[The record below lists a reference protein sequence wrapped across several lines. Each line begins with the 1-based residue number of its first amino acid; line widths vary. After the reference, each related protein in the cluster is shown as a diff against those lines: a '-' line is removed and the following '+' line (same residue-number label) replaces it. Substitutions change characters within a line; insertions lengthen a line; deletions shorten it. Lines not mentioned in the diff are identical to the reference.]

1 MKSHFT
7 RNLVASLLTMLVFAY
22 TANTVFAAGK
32 PGAGWDG
39 TVTVNL
45 VNGTNG
51 QYPDE
56 LVHWAIIGKD
66 WKSGKFVHVDANG
79 TLQEMRLADNNGL
92 TKNGKGYTNYF
103 QTLAQQKTIRLPLI
117 NSARIMFSVG
127 REPVYLQVNK
137 DINGNIGYAG
147 PNIENPD
154 DANHDV
160 TFDFIELAMPPDDGI
175 YINTSRVD
183 HFGFPLRLRLQGA
196 DGYDQ
201 QVGELP
207 GMTRAQIFSDFSSI
221 EPRQFQSL
229 VKAPYRII
237 APGHGSF
244 RIDEKDGHYLD
255 GYIDAVWEK
264 YKLEDLVFT
273 NNQGTFT
280 GRVQT
285 GGEFRFTAADSKDS
299 YRITRKP
306 TTAEVM
312 LGNGVLD
319 DASDAGSGQAVDRQ
333 LQIQAQ
339 LCAALNRHVAET
351 PEKWADAAFYYP
363 PGEASNSYSAF
374 WHERSIDRRSYG
386 FAYDDVWDAS
396 SSLHHKAP
404 TTVTITIGW

>member
-1 MKSHFT
+1 MKPHF
-7 RNLVASLLTMLVFAY
+7 RSSVVARLLLVLAFAY
-22 TANTVFAAGK
+22 TANTAFATGK
-32 PGAGWDG
+32 PAASWDG
-39 TVTVNL
+39 TVTFNL
-45 VNGTNG
+45 VNGTGG

-56 LVHWAIIGKD
+56 LIHWAIVGRD
-66 WKSGKFVHVDANG
+66 AKSGKFVHVDADG
-79 TLQEMRLADNNGL
+79 ALQEMRFEDNGGL
-92 TKNGKGYTNYF
+92 VKNGKGFANYF
-103 QTLAQQKTIRLPLI
+103 QTLAQRKTVRLPLI
-117 NSARIMFSVG
+117 NSARILFSVG

-137 DINGNIGYAG
+137 DIDGNIAYAG

-154 DANHDV
+154 DANQDV
-160 TFDFIELAMPPDDGI
+160 TFDFIELAITPTDGI

-183 HFGFPLRLRLQGA
+183 HFGFPIRLRLQAA
-196 DGYDQ
+196 DGFDQ

-207 GMTRAQIFSDFSSI
+207 TVTRAKIFADFSSI
-221 EPRQFQSL
+221 EPRQFQGL

-255 GYIDAVWEK
+255 SYIDAVWEK

-285 GGEFRFTAADSKDS
+285 DGAFRFTAADSKDS
-299 YRITRKP
+299 YRIKRKP
-306 TTAEVM
+306 TTAEVL
-312 LGNGVLD
+312 LGNGALN
-319 DASDAGSGQAVDRQ
+319 DARGAVSDQAVHRQ

-351 PEKWADAAFYYP
+351 PEKWADAASYYP
-363 PGEASNSYSAF
+363 AGQPSNTYSAF
-374 WHERSIDRRSYG
+374 WHERSINRLSYG
-386 FAYDDVWDAS
+386 FAYDDVWEAS

-404 TTVTITIGW
+404 TTATITMG

>member
-1 MKSHFT
+1 
-7 RNLVASLLTMLVFAY
+7 
-22 TANTVFAAGK
+22 
-32 PGAGWDG
+32 
-39 TVTVNL
+39 

-56 LVHWAIIGKD
+56 LIHWAIIGKD

-79 TLQEMRLADNNGL
+79 KLQEMQLSDNGGL
-92 TKNGKGYTNYF
+92 TKNGQGYANYF
-103 QTLAQQKTIRLPLI
+103 QTLAQQKTIKLPLI
-117 NSARIMFSVG
+117 NSARILFSVG
-127 REPVYLQVNK
+127 PEPVYLQVNR
-137 DINGNIGYAG
+137 DINGQIAYAG
-147 PNIENPD
+147 PNIENPN
-154 DANHDV
+154 DANQEV
-160 TFDFIELAMPPDDGI
+160 IFDFIELAMPPNDGI

-183 HFGFPLRLRLQGA
+183 HFGFPIRLRLQGA

-201 QVGELP
+201 EVGELP
-207 GMTRAQIFSDFSSI
+207 TVTRAQICADFSSI

-244 RIDEKDGHYLD
+244 RIDEQDGHYLD
-255 GYIDAVWEK
+255 RYIDSVWEK
-264 YKLEDLVFT
+264 YQQEDLVFT
-273 NNQGTFT
+273 NQQGTFT

-285 GGEFRFTAADSKDS
+285 SGEFLFTAADSNDT
-299 YRITRKP
+299 YRIKAKP

-319 DASDAGSGQAVDRQ
+319 DASGASSGQSVDRQ

-351 PEKWADAAFYYP
+351 PEKWADHASYYP
-363 PGEASNSYSAF
+363 QDEASNTYSAF
-374 WHERSIDRRSYG
+374 WHERSINRRSYG

-396 SSLHHKAP
+396 SSLHHKSP
-404 TTVTITIGW
+404 TTATITIGW